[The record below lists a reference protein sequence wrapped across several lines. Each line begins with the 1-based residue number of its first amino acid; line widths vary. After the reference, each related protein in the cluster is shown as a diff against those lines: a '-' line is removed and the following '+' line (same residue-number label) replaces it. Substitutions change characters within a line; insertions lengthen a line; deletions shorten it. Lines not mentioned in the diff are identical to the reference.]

1 VTDPKRRK
9 GEDKLLAA
17 IAQREKRKA
26 MKLTLEQALKRIELL
41 EGRVAE
47 LERWR
52 QEEADL
58 AMGDDL

>member
-1 VTDPKRRK
+1 MGVIDSKRRK

-17 IAQREKRKA
+17 IAKREKRKA
-26 MKLTLEQALKRIELL
+26 EKPTLEQALKLL
-41 EGRVAE
+41 EARVAE

-52 QEEADL
+52 QVETDA